1 MSEPS
6 ETRAAILTV
15 AEQLFSRR
23 GYESVGIQEIVDTAG
38 ITKPTL
44 YYYFGSKDGLLE
56 TIVAEKG
63 TALTDLVRRDVEY
76 AHNLEINLT
85 SLFKDTLRFAQENQ
99 DYFRLLVNLFSSAPE
114 TAAYRTGGA
123 LKGQLAAMLE
133 ALFNNASRDHG
144 NMIGRE
150 KIYAVTFFALL
161 ENCGLLAING
171 ETDFTDYVQ
180 YRIIH
185 QYMHGIFS

>member
-6 ETRAAILTV
+6 ETRSAILTV

-23 GYESVGIQEIVDTAG
+23 GYESVGIQEVVDTAG

-44 YYYFGSKDGLLE
+44 YYYFGSKDGLLQA
-56 TIVAEKG
+56 IVSEKG
-63 TALTDLVRRDVEY
+63 KALTELVRHDAEY

-85 SLFKDTLRFAQENQ
+85 GLFKDILRFARENQ
-99 DYFRLLVNLFSSAPE
+99 DYFRLLVNLFASAPE

-123 LKGQLAAMLE
+123 LKGALTALLE
-133 ALFNNASRDHG
+133 GLFNNASRDHG